1 MSKTTEKKSHITPLG
16 IAMSMRA
23 AAEKLK
29 SPSGVHAKALLHY
42 QQRHLLKKQSIAE
55 EKAKKQNPET
65 FLVFK
70 QSLKTEQEKKE
81 EEEEIIKEILQM
93 NEKHR
98 ISSTTYSILE
108 EIEEERINVTKN
120 QAKVA
125 TAHNSALAECKKG
138 KLVMNELSLLGISM
152 DISFLY
158 RKAPREIPSWLE
170 MFATLAYYRYMDAYK
185 MSEAARVACYKAD
198 SIGHQEKL
206 DKAEVNLLQAMQME
220 ENELNILNLWK
231 KYLQFPSVYEIQKNK
246 YSGQYDKIYFSRTE
260 AFGLVKW
267 KKTDLP
273 ISKTT
278 CSNKFSS
285 RSFEQDLQIA
295 HQIQRFV
302 STAVEPFPSIVVNIP
317 TLITLP
323 PSCNYI
329 CKNRVRTRKTTRVKV
344 LRVFHTLVQFLR
356 RERKLYILDK
366 WYKELKSSLKKLSK
380 YKTLAILH
388 KKRTAEGNEKARKL
402 EGVRIYG
409 KTSLK
414 CLYPTRFL
422 PYHMSQNVCFDA
434 AFEKSPVDMSGGR
447 TDCVFATLEKTS
459 PNVDWS
465 EAVLS
470 LTDLPGD
477 ILDRLLTRKA
487 MMLSDFGLLSQATGE
502 GIAVLLRL
510 DKNRVRVIYY
520 GCEFYTRSITLLL
533 VNVMSTTHGHAS
545 VATEFQ
551 KVALEQYLV
560 PIAYQDEIHL
570 YSTLL
575 IGGGDEIVEPMNGV
589 ADPVAVPLADPA
601 PPVHEAD
608 PLDLPILVPAS
619 VEVPL
624 QVPEPAPARKKKR
637 VQFAPDTKAGAPEK
651 IHVASA
657 KERKKSKPRIGKK
670 ATDVPSARNAK
681 PTESAYHY
689 SNSSPYTSS
698 LLSSGDPSLS
708 DFSPFCGTSSTF
720 SAFSGFSFGHP
731 TFGDSPPS
739 STPPPPPPSPPP
751 PGNIPGGVPKKPPL
765 SHKER
770 HVETRNENL
779 HIRRTFGEDWRQLF
793 GYSPSFLRGS
803 QFTDLFSYTRA
814 WRARAFENLPGCA
827 AAVRPENRNGGGY
840 LGGWSIIHAAAAAL
854 ERPSEEVHMAISN
867 YIASVAISTTDEN
880 VRNALFRFITPQCF
894 KTRAILS
901 SRGITPLKYARPGDC
916 QFPARSTSD
925 LGQGL
930 VMTKYIETVIGD
942 AICKEYRN
950 TRFSVTRYDD
960 EDAVAVLKDIAL
972 QQLDDES
979 HLLISIV
986 YEGPNMYGAAI
997 IKRGALAARH
1007 ARRTKLYSS
1016 VLELGTTAQSLIN
1029 DPVPFDKALVTA
1041 TVALSELLR
1050 DLMVE
1055 RVDPTSF
1062 NPILVFIQES
1072 ADERIINEK
1081 IKAEAKERE
1090 KKDEE
1095 KEKRKGI
1102 KVKDMNEEQKT
1113 AHKLAQT
1120 LARQSKKEG
1129 AKTDAIGEAK
1139 VQDTERIEAAIKVAV
1154 AERERR
1160 SLEAPL
1166 TVDQSWKHFFHSKHG
1181 SGSVV
1186 ADSMMK
1192 IFTSSLEAACG
1203 IDEEQPKAVYI
1214 SGSTSGHVAGF
1225 ASGNPDD
1232 IDIYVDWQVP
1242 PDQGAVFSTN
1252 AVLEQSTTLETT
1264 ISSLVASIPDMV
1276 VTFEN
1281 KNYGLPLQ
1289 APPFGISSSG
1299 IMLEATITH
1308 PESASP
1314 MKLQFIFRNPAFS
1327 PHQIIALTYGTHLQ
1341 VFHVWNNGH
1350 FEETLTDAAIQ
1361 ASIEKKTT
1369 LSPQYLLANCL
1380 QSLGRL
1386 RITSEQT
1393 AKFLQSIIRILADV
1407 VEPSNSDTDK
1417 QVLFKLREKNILSSV
1432 DKEKNDLQVQVL
1444 VELIVKRNLSYLKD
1458 NDYNRSQIRFVAK
1471 NLRKLTSRVY
1481 KNSVNGQVFD
1491 WRGSM
1496 LGLAV
1501 FLRDP
1506 VNADAINKQASF
1518 HIGGNIDPT
1527 PPLFLPLQVSQSL
1540 QEMARKAPSS
1550 TSSSRVAAKPAPA
1563 PTRPRK
1569 MESTITTMKK
1579 ALFGSVK
1586 GTLEERAFICKVLR
1600 KEAETMAV
1608 VTPAACKIATAALL
1622 NYYESGIDPVFMI
1635 QKGTEAESSMK
1646 FYEAALTSG
1655 LRRTSTKKLAE
1666 KDPDKESASRTAIKH
1681 ASDRFFD
1688 DPRNE
1693 KVVYP
1698 PRSPGDFVFIH
1709 RQAKFMAAEA
1719 ARYFN
1724 MEPKGKL
1731 FNSIGSLFRRC
1742 IINLCKNNTV
1752 FGDKTTAWDKLA
1764 RKSSIKA
1771 LESIIQGLCNEV
1783 LHIRARG
1790 LTAQAYLPLDGV
1802 KSALVKKGLLNEDD
1816 AFPPFI
1822 TSIVDSYK
1830 NVFWSKFTLGDRSET
1845 MRHAELKALMCEKNW
1860 KVECV
1865 GRLYHHILKLNNFW
1879 LAELTPAQQVRDGLT
1894 IQVQDFLH
1902 ELAPAPDVNESTE
1915 DVDDLDERLHDD
1927 LEDIDEDEVDD
1938 DDIDGDIPF
1947 EDDDGDE
1954 ENVEVLDTDEPMEV
1968 TSTLFSSSTT
1978 TTFDPF
1984 EWSRLTTPIFGKRF
1998 YPKSFY
2004 LLPQHKR
2011 AIRSIGVE
2019 GDFIEIA
2026 FKDLPIVKAVKAKAA
2041 LIAAEGV
2048 KGSVE
2053 MAYMSAIFDR
2063 PIRLNESFGAS
2074 IVTNGHFISILYN
2087 KTGSLPSTFEAS
2099 PFYRD
2104 PNAPIFR
2111 RHADA
2116 ERFDSS
2122 PGIAVRHWRRVVSVD
2137 PGLHNLLTCYEVLV
2151 NGTERVWKL
2160 TQEEYKYRTGYK
2172 RRMQRSTRWCEPLT
2186 ATVNGVKGAFVQLSE
2201 PQAWGKTSSCEQFLN
2216 HMTISA
2222 AVSPSILQVTLQ
2234 PKWADEAFRTWRA
2247 KKKTLDLFWSMIKA
2261 GSLNDGTQNVQPII
2275 AFGDGQFASSMK
2287 GRLSAPTSALYKSCV
2302 RVNYQ
2307 VNVVLVCEHRS
2318 TYTCASCTKPLQNL
2332 RKGSR
2337 SKADD
2342 AAEKKHFEDIQ
2353 SGHKGAWRRF
2363 YNPMHKNI
2371 HGLKRC
2377 VNPSCPNHQHAF
2389 VDRDVNACRNIL
2401 RSFHAADQVAQDP
2414 EDKNPSRPS
2423 HMDRKNVAEH
2433 AVERKNAPSF
2443 HRLPHRGSFSHNDKI
2458 PSGPG
2463 NLARREERRTA
2474 AEAEALKLNST
2485 APMTG
2490 PVNDRKPM
2498 FPESTIDE
2506 GKGGGSWRSKHWK
2519 LGPSKQP
2526 AVLSRSSR
2534 PYSDT
2539 LNEDDA
2545 DMASTSSS
2553 NQQEHRRTRQR
2564 MEHAEED
2571 FDMDRPW
2578 WSSSPSPPSPPPLRP
2593 PSSSHIPQEPIFGSS
2608 ELESRRQFQFNL
2620 TQPFSSAP
2628 LSYSKILINSFSAG
2642 NLFGSAAV
2650 GLFSD
2655 RSKYSSFLT
2664 SSAFLA
2670 DSPQNQSV
2678 RAGV

>member
-1 MSKTTEKKSHITPLG
+1 MSNTTEKKTQNLTPQG

-29 SPSGVHAKALLHY
+29 SPSGVHAKALLYH

-55 EKAKKQNPET
+55 EKAKKLSPET
-65 FLVFK
+65 FLVSK
-70 QSLKTEQEKKE
+70 KSLKTVEEKKE
-81 EEEEIIKEILQM
+81 EEEEILEEILRM
-93 NEKHR
+93 NKKHR
-98 ISSTTYSILE
+98 ISSSTYSILE
-108 EIEEERINVTKN
+108 EIEKERSTVTTNHSNVG
-120 QAKVA
+120 KVR
-125 TAHNSALAECKKG
+125 NNALAECKKS
-138 KLVMNELSLLGISM
+138 KLVMNELSHLGIFM
-152 DISFLY
+152 DISYLY
-158 RKAPREIPSWLE
+158 RRTAPREIPSWLE
-170 MFATLAYYRYMDAYK
+170 MFATPAYYRYIDSYK
-185 MSEAARVACYKAD
+185 ISEAARIACYKAD
-198 SIGHQEKL
+198 SSGDQEKL
-206 DKAEVNLLQAMQME
+206 KKAEVNLLQAMQIE
-220 ENELNILNLWK
+220 ENELNIVNIWK
-231 KYLQFPSVYEIQKNK
+231 KYLLWPSVYEIQQNK
-246 YSGQYDKIYFSRTE
+246 FTGQYDKTFFSTTE
-260 AFGLVKW
+260 AFNLGKW

-273 ISKTT
+273 ISKTS

-285 RSFEQDLQIA
+285 RAFEHDLQIA

-323 PSCNYI
+323 PTCKYI

-344 LRVFHTLVQFLR
+344 LRVFHTLVQVLR
-356 RERKLYILDK
+356 RERKQYVLDK
-366 WYKELKSSLKKLSK
+366 WFEEIMSSLKKISK

-388 KKRTAEGNEKARKL
+388 KKRTAEGNEESRKL
-402 EGVRIYG
+402 EGLRIYG

-414 CLYPTRFL
+414 SLYPKRFL
-422 PYHMSQNVCFDA
+422 PHHKSQNICFDA
-434 AFEKSPVDMSGGR
+434 AFAKSPLDMSGGR

-459 PNVDWS
+459 PNIDWS

-470 LTDLPGD
+470 LTDLPEE

-487 MMLSDFGLLSQATGE
+487 MLLSDFGLLSQATGE

-510 DKNRVRVIYY
+510 DTNRVRVIYY
-520 GCEFYTRSITLLL
+520 GCEFYTRAITLLV
-533 VNVMSTTHGHAS
+533 VNVTSATRGHAS

-551 KVALEQYLV
+551 KLALEQYLV

-575 IGGGDEIVEPMNGV
+575 IGGGDEIAEPMNGV
-589 ADPVAVPLADPA
+589 NDPVVDPVADPA
-601 PPVHEAD
+601 PAHEAG
-608 PLDLPILVPAS
+608 PSALPALIPAA
-619 VEVPL
+619 VEVP
-624 QVPEPAPARKKKR
+624 VPMPEAEPARKKKR

-651 IHVASA
+651 IPVASA
-657 KERKKSKPRIGKK
+657 KEKKKSKSRIGKK
-670 ATDVPSARNAK
+670 ATDAPSARIAK
-681 PTESAYHY
+681 PTQTAYHY

-698 LLSSGDPSLS
+698 LLSSGDPSFS
-708 DFSPFCGTSSTF
+708 EFSPFYGNSSTF

-731 TFGDSPPS
+731 TIGDSPPS
-739 STPPPPPPSPPP
+739 STPPPPPPSPPSSSPPPP

-765 SHKER
+765 THKER
-770 HVETRNENL
+770 HVENRNENL

-803 QFTDLFSYTRA
+803 QYTDLFSYTRA

-827 AAVRPENRNGGGY
+827 AAARPENRNGGGY

-854 ERPSEEVHMAISN
+854 ERPPEEVHMAISN
-867 YIASVAISTTDEN
+867 YIASIAVSTIDEN
-880 VRNALFRFITPQCF
+880 LRNALFRFITPQCI
-894 KTRAILS
+894 KTRGILS
-901 SRGITPLKYARPGDC
+901 SRGITPLKYAKPGDC

-942 AICKEYRN
+942 AICKVYPN
-950 TRFSVTRYDD
+950 THFSVTRYDD
-960 EDAVAVLKDIAL
+960 ENAVAVLKDIAL
-972 QQLDDES
+972 EQLNDEKQ
-979 HLLISIV
+979 LFISIV
-986 YEGPNMYGAAI
+986 YEGPNNYGAAI

-1007 ARRTKLYSS
+1007 SKRMTLYSS
-1016 VLELGTTAQSLIN
+1016 ALELGTTAQSLIN
-1029 DPVPFDKALVTA
+1029 DPVNFDKALVTA

-1072 ADERIINEK
+1072 ADKRIIDEK
-1081 IKAEAKERE
+1081 NKAEAKDQE
-1090 KKDEE
+1090 KKEE
-1095 KEKRKGI
+1095 KKVKSKGI
-1102 KVKDMNEEQKT
+1102 KVKDMSEVEKT
-1113 AHKLAQT
+1113 AHKLANK
-1120 LARQSKKEG
+1120 LARHKKKEG
-1129 AKTDAIGEAK
+1129 AKTDAIGEAQE
-1139 VQDTERIEAAIKVAV
+1139 QDAERIEAAIKVAE

-1160 SLEAPL
+1160 NVEAPV
-1166 TVDQSWKHFFHSKHG
+1166 TVDQSWKQFFHSKH
-1181 SGSVV
+1181 GSVV

-1203 IDEEQPKAVYI
+1203 SDEEQSKSVYI

-1242 PDQGAVFSTN
+1242 PGHGAVFSTN
-1252 AVLEQSTTLETT
+1252 AVLEQSKTLETT

-1327 PHQIIALTYGTHLQ
+1327 PQQIVALTYGTHLQ
-1341 VFHVWNNGH
+1341 VFHVWKNGR

-1361 ASIEKKTT
+1361 ATIERKTT

-1393 AKFLQSIIRILADV
+1393 AKFLQSIVRILADV

-1417 QVLFKLREKNILSSV
+1417 QTLLKLREKNILSSV
-1432 DKEKNDLQVQVL
+1432 DKVRNEEQVQVL
-1444 VELIVKRNLSYLKD
+1444 VELTVKRNLSYLKD

-1471 NLRKLTSRVY
+1471 SIRKLTSRVY

-1496 LGLAV
+1496 LALAV

-1506 VNADAINKQASF
+1506 VNADAIKNRASF

-1527 PPLFLPLQVSQSL
+1527 PPLFSTLQVSQSL
-1540 QEMARKAPSS
+1540 QEMARKAPRS
-1550 TSSSRVAAKPAPA
+1550 TSSSRVGAKPAPA

-1569 MESTITTMKK
+1569 IESTMTTIKK

-1622 NYYESGIDPVFMI
+1622 NYYETGIDPVFMI
-1635 QKGTEAESSMK
+1635 EKGNEADSSSK

-1655 LRRTSTKKLAE
+1655 LRRTSPRKSE
-1666 KDPDKESASRTAIKH
+1666 ESASRTAINH
-1681 ASDRFFD
+1681 ASDRFFN
-1688 DPRNE
+1688 DPRN
-1693 KVVYP
+1693 KNVSYP
-1698 PRSPGDFVFIH
+1698 PRSPGDYVLIH
-1709 RQAKFMAAEA
+1709 RQAIFMAAEA

-1731 FNSIGSLFRRC
+1731 FLSMGSLFRRC
-1742 IINLCKNNTV
+1742 IINLCKTNTV
-1752 FGDKTTAWDKLA
+1752 FGDKTIAWDKLA
-1764 RKSSIKA
+1764 RKSSNKA

-1790 LTAQAYLPLDGV
+1790 LTAQAFLPLDGV
-1802 KSALVKKGLLNEDD
+1802 KSALVKKGLLDEDD

-1830 NVFWSKFTLGDRSET
+1830 NVFWSKFNLADRSET
-1845 MRHAELKALMCEKNW
+1845 MRHAELKALLCEKNW

-1865 GRLYHHILKLNNFW
+1865 GRLYNHILKLNNFW
-1879 LAELTPAQQVRDGLT
+1879 LAELTPAQQERDGLT
-1894 IQVQDFLH
+1894 IKVQDFLQ

-1915 DVDDLDERLHDD
+1915 DVDDLDEGLHDD
-1927 LEDIDEDEVDD
+1927 MEDIDEDEVDD
-1938 DDIDGDIPF
+1938 DDIDDDIPSE
-1947 EDDDGDE
+1947 EDDNDE

-1968 TSTLFSSSTT
+1968 TPTPLSSTT
-1978 TTFDPF
+1978 TFNPF
-1984 EWSRLTTPIFGKRF
+1984 SWSRLTTPIFGKRF

-2019 GDFIEIA
+2019 GAFIEIA
-2026 FKDLPIVKAVKAKAA
+2026 FKDLPMVKAVKAKAA
-2041 LIAAEGV
+2041 LIASEGV

-2087 KTGSLPSTFEAS
+2087 KTGSLPSTFETS

-2111 RHADA
+2111 KHADA
-2116 ERFDSS
+2116 ERFDTC
-2122 PGIAVRHWRRVVSVD
+2122 PGIAVRHWRRVISVD

-2186 ATVNGVKGAFVQLSE
+2186 STVDGVKGAFVQLSE
-2201 PQAWGKTSSCEQFLN
+2201 PRAWGKTSSCEQFFN
-2216 HMTISA
+2216 HMAVSA
-2222 AVSPSILQVTLQ
+2222 AVSPLIFQVTLA
-2234 PKWADEAFRTWRA
+2234 PKWADEAFRSWRA
-2247 KKKTLDLFWSMIKA
+2247 KKKTLDLFWSMVKA

-2307 VNVVLVCEHRS
+2307 ANVVLVCEHRS

-2353 SGHKGAWRRF
+2353 SGHKGAWRKL

-2389 VDRDVNACRNIL
+2389 VDRDINACRNIL

-2414 EDKNPSRPS
+2414 EDKNPSRPA
-2423 HMDRKNVAEH
+2423 HMDRANVAEH
-2433 AVERKNAPSF
+2433 AVERKNAPAF
-2443 HRLPHRGSFSHNDKI
+2443 HRLPHRGSYSHNDRI

-2474 AEAEALKLNST
+2474 ADAEALELNST

-2490 PVNDRKPM
+2490 PVNDRRPL

-2506 GKGGGSWRSKHWK
+2506 GKGGGSWRSKNWK
-2519 LGPSKQP
+2519 LGPSKQQ
-2526 AVLSRSSR
+2526 AVLSKSSR

-2539 LNEDDA
+2539 LNTEDA

-2564 MEHAEED
+2564 MEHADED
-2571 FDMDRPW
+2571 FDMERPW
-2578 WSSSPSPPSPPPLRP
+2578 WSSSPSPPSPPPFLP
-2593 PSSSHIPQEPIFGSS
+2593 PSSSHLPQEPIFGSS

-2655 RSKYSSFLT
+2655 RSTYSSFLT

>member
-1 MSKTTEKKSHITPLG
+1 MSNTTEKKTHTLTPQG
-16 IAMSMRA
+16 IAKSMRA

-29 SPSGVHAKALLHY
+29 SPSGVHAQALLHH
-42 QQRHLLKKQSIAE
+42 QQRQLLKKQSIAE

-65 FLVFK
+65 FLVSK
-70 QSLKTEQEKKE
+70 QSPLKTKDEKKE
-81 EEEEIIKEILQM
+81 EEEEILEEILRM
-93 NEKHR
+93 NKKDR

-125 TAHNSALAECKKG
+125 TAYNSALAECKKG
-138 KLVMNELSLLGISM
+138 EQVMNELSLLGISM
-152 DISFLY
+152 DISSLY

-185 MSEAARVACYKAD
+185 ISEAARVSCYKAD
-198 SIGHQEKL
+198 SAGDLDKL
-206 DKAEVNLLQAMQME
+206 DKAEVNLLHAMQNE
-220 ENELNILNLWK
+220 ENELNILNMWK

-246 YSGQYDKIYFSRTE
+246 FSGQYDKIYFLTTE
-260 AFGLVKW
+260 AFNLVKW

-273 ISKTT
+273 ISKTSS
-278 CSNKFSS
+278 SNNFSS
-285 RSFEQDLQIA
+285 RAFEHDLQIA
-295 HQIQRFV
+295 HQIRRFV

-344 LRVFHTLVQFLR
+344 LRIFHTLVQVLR
-356 RERKLYILDK
+356 RERKLYVLDK
-366 WYKELKSSLKKLSK
+366 WYKELKSSLKKISK

-409 KTSLK
+409 NTSLK
-414 CLYPTRFL
+414 CLYPKRFL
-422 PYHMSQNVCFDA
+422 PYHRSQNYCFEA
-434 AFEKSPVDMSGGR
+434 AFAESSVDISGGR
-447 TDCVFATLEKTS
+447 TDCVFAALEKIS
-459 PNVDWS
+459 PSVDWS

-470 LTDLPGD
+470 LTDLPEE

-487 MMLSDFGLLSQATGE
+487 MLLSDFGLLSQATGE

-510 DKNRVRVIYY
+510 DTNRVRVIYF
-520 GCEFYTRSITLLL
+520 GCEFYTRSITLLV
-533 VNVMSTTHGHAS
+533 VNVTSLTHGHAS
-545 VATEFQ
+545 VATECQ

-560 PIAYQDEIHL
+560 PFAYQDEIDL

-589 ADPVAVPLADPA
+589 ADPVAVPVADPA
-601 PPVHEAD
+601 PAHEAG
-608 PLDLPILVPAS
+608 PSALPALIPAA
-619 VEVPL
+619 VEVP
-624 QVPEPAPARKKKR
+624 VPMPEAAPARKKKG
-637 VQFAPDTKAGAPEK
+637 VQFAPGTKDGEPEK
-651 IHVASA
+651 IHVKST
-657 KERKKSKPRIGKK
+657 KERKKSKSRIGKK

-698 LLSSGDPSLS
+698 LLSSGDPSFS
-708 DFSPFCGTSSTF
+708 EFSPFCGTSSTF

-731 TFGDSPPS
+731 TFDDSPPS
-739 STPPPPPPSPPP
+739 SSSPPPPPPPSPPSSSPPP

-770 HVETRNENL
+770 HVENRNENL

-901 SRGITPLKYARPGDC
+901 SRGITPLKYSKPGDC

-930 VMTKYIETVIGD
+930 ILTKYIETVIGV
-942 AICKEYRN
+942 AICEVYPN

-972 QQLDDES
+972 QQLHDES
-979 HLLISIV
+979 QLLISIV

-1007 ARRTKLYSS
+1007 ARRRKLYSS
-1016 VLELGTTAQSLIN
+1016 VLELGSAAQSLIN
-1029 DPVPFDKALVTA
+1029 DPVPFDKALVSA

-1050 DLMVE
+1050 DLMME

-1072 ADERIINEK
+1072 ADRRIINEK
-1081 IKAEAKERE
+1081 IKAQAKEQE
-1090 KKDEE
+1090 KIDERR
-1095 KEKRKGI
+1095 EKRKDI
-1102 KVKDMNEEQKT
+1102 KVKDMSEDQKT
-1113 AHKLAQT
+1113 AHKLEMK
-1120 LARQSKKEG
+1120 LARHSKKEG
-1129 AKTDAIGEAK
+1129 AKTEAIGEAK

-1160 SLEAPL
+1160 SLEAPV

-1181 SGSVV
+1181 SVV
-1186 ADSMMK
+1186 GDSMLK

-1203 IDEEQPKAVYI
+1203 IDEVPPKAVYI

-1242 PDQGAVFSTN
+1242 PGHGALFSTG
-1252 AVLEQSTTLETT
+1252 AVLEQSKTLETT
-1264 ISSLVASIPDMV
+1264 ILSLAASIPDMV
-1276 VTFEN
+1276 VTFES

-1308 PESASP
+1308 PQSASP

-1327 PHQIIALTYGTHLQ
+1327 PQQIVALNYGTHLQ

-1361 ASIEKKTT
+1361 ATIEKKTT

-1393 AKFLQSIIRILADV
+1393 AKFLQSIVRILADV

-1417 QVLFKLREKNILSSV
+1417 QTLLKLREKNILSSV
-1432 DKEKNDLQVQVL
+1432 DKEKNDLQVQAL
-1444 VELIVKRNLSYLKD
+1444 VELTVKRNLSYLKD

-1471 NLRKLTSRVY
+1471 SIRKLTSRVY

-1496 LGLAV
+1496 LALAV

-1506 VNADAINKQASF
+1506 VNADAIKNRASF

-1527 PPLFLPLQVSQSL
+1527 PPLFVPLQVAQSL
-1540 QEMARKAPSS
+1540 QEMARKAPRS

-1569 MESTITTMKK
+1569 MESTMTTIKK
-1579 ALFGSVK
+1579 ALFGTVR

-1622 NYYESGIDPVFMI
+1622 NYYETGIDPVFMI
-1635 QKGTEAESSMK
+1635 EKGTDADSSMK

-1655 LRRTSTKKLAE
+1655 LRRTSKWKSE
-1666 KDPDKESASRTAIKH
+1666 ESASRTAIKH

-1698 PRSPGDFVFIH
+1698 PRSPGDAVLIH

-1731 FNSIGSLFRRC
+1731 FLSMGSLFRRC

-1783 LHIRARG
+1783 LHIRSRG
-1790 LTAQAYLPLDGV
+1790 LTAQAFLPLAGV

-1830 NVFWSKFTLGDRSET
+1830 NVFWSKFTLADRSET
-1845 MRHAELKALMCEKNW
+1845 MRHAELKALMCENNW

-1865 GRLYHHILKLNNFW
+1865 GRLHHHILKLNNFW
-1879 LAELTPAQQVRDGLT
+1879 LAELTAAQQVRDGLT
-1894 IQVQDFLH
+1894 IQVQDFLQ
-1902 ELAPAPDVNESTE
+1902 ELAPAPDVNETTE
-1915 DVDDLDERLHDD
+1915 DIDDLDEGLHDEMED
-1927 LEDIDEDEVDD
+1927 LDEDEVDD
-1938 DDIDGDIPF
+1938 DDIDDEIPF
-1947 EDDDGDE
+1947 EDDDNDE
-1954 ENVEVLDTDEPMEV
+1954 ENVEVVDTDEPMEV
-1968 TSTLFSSSTT
+1968 TSSHFSS
-1978 TTFDPF
+1978 
-1984 EWSRLTTPIFGKRF
+1984 
-1998 YPKSFY
+1998 
-2004 LLPQHKR
+2004 PQQQ
-2011 AIRSIGVE
+2011 RSIL
-2019 GDFIEIA
+2019 F
-2026 FKDLPIVKAVKAKAA
+2026 
-2041 LIAAEGV
+2041 
-2048 KGSVE
+2048 
-2053 MAYMSAIFDR
+2053 
-2063 PIRLNESFGAS
+2063 
-2074 IVTNGHFISILYN
+2074 
-2087 KTGSLPSTFEAS
+2087 
-2099 PFYRD
+2099 
-2104 PNAPIFR
+2104 
-2111 RHADA
+2111 
-2116 ERFDSS
+2116 
-2122 PGIAVRHWRRVVSVD
+2122 PGVVSQHQFLERDSTQRVSISS
-2137 PGLHNLLTCYEVLV
+2137 HN
-2151 NGTERVWKL
+2151 
-2160 TQEEYKYRTGYK
+2160 
-2172 RRMQRSTRWCEPLT
+2172 
-2186 ATVNGVKGAFVQLSE
+2186 
-2201 PQAWGKTSSCEQFLN
+2201 TSEQF
-2216 HMTISA
+2216 
-2222 AVSPSILQVTLQ
+2222 
-2234 PKWADEAFRTWRA
+2234 
-2247 KKKTLDLFWSMIKA
+2247 
-2261 GSLNDGTQNVQPII
+2261 
-2275 AFGDGQFASSMK
+2275 
-2287 GRLSAPTSALYKSCV
+2287 
-2302 RVNYQ
+2302 
-2307 VNVVLVCEHRS
+2307 
-2318 TYTCASCTKPLQNL
+2318 
-2332 RKGSR
+2332 
-2337 SKADD
+2337 
-2342 AAEKKHFEDIQ
+2342 
-2353 SGHKGAWRRF
+2353 
-2363 YNPMHKNI
+2363 
-2371 HGLKRC
+2371 
-2377 VNPSCPNHQHAF
+2377 
-2389 VDRDVNACRNIL
+2389 
-2401 RSFHAADQVAQDP
+2401 AQ
-2414 EDKNPSRPS
+2414 
-2423 HMDRKNVAEH
+2423 
-2433 AVERKNAPSF
+2433 
-2443 HRLPHRGSFSHNDKI
+2443 
-2458 PSGPG
+2458 
-2463 NLARREERRTA
+2463 
-2474 AEAEALKLNST
+2474 
-2485 APMTG
+2485 
-2490 PVNDRKPM
+2490 
-2498 FPESTIDE
+2498 
-2506 GKGGGSWRSKHWK
+2506 
-2519 LGPSKQP
+2519 
-2526 AVLSRSSR
+2526 
-2534 PYSDT
+2534 
-2539 LNEDDA
+2539 
-2545 DMASTSSS
+2545 
-2553 NQQEHRRTRQR
+2553 
-2564 MEHAEED
+2564 
-2571 FDMDRPW
+2571 
-2578 WSSSPSPPSPPPLRP
+2578 
-2593 PSSSHIPQEPIFGSS
+2593 
-2608 ELESRRQFQFNL
+2608 LE
-2620 TQPFSSAP
+2620 
-2628 LSYSKILINSFSAG
+2628 
-2642 NLFGSAAV
+2642 
-2650 GLFSD
+2650 
-2655 RSKYSSFLT
+2655 
-2664 SSAFLA
+2664 
-2670 DSPQNQSV
+2670 
-2678 RAGV
+2678 

>member
-1 MSKTTEKKSHITPLG
+1 MSKTTEKKTHITPLG
-16 IAMSMRA
+16 IAKSMRA

-65 FLVFK
+65 FLVSK
-70 QSLKTEQEKKE
+70 QSLKTEEEKKE

-138 KLVMNELSLLGISM
+138 KLVMNGLSHLGISM

-170 MFATLAYYRYMDAYK
+170 MFATPAYYRYIDSYK

-302 STAVEPFPSIVVNIP
+302 STAVEPFPSIVVNVP
-317 TLITLP
+317 TLVTLP
-323 PSCNYI
+323 PTCIYI

-344 LRVFHTLVQFLR
+344 LRVFHTLVQVLR
-356 RERKLYILDK
+356 RERKLYVLDK
-366 WYKELKSSLKKLSK
+366 WYKELKSSLKRLSK

-388 KKRTAEGNEKARKL
+388 KKRTAEGNELARKL

-409 KTSLK
+409 NTSLK
-414 CLYPTRFL
+414 SLYPKRFL
-422 PYHMSQNVCFDA
+422 PYHSSQNYSFEA
-434 AFEKSPVDMSGGR
+434 AFAKSPVDMSGGR
-447 TDCVFATLEKTS
+447 TDCVFATLEKIS

-470 LTDLPGD
+470 LTDLPEE

-487 MMLSDFGLLSQATGE
+487 MILSDFGLLSQATGE

-510 DKNRVRVIYY
+510 DTNRVRVIYY
-520 GCEFYTRSITLLL
+520 GCEFYTRSITLLV
-533 VNVMSTTHGHAS
+533 VNVTSATLGHAI

-551 KVALEQYLV
+551 KLALEQYLV
-560 PIAYQDEIHL
+560 PIAYQDEIDL

-575 IGGGDEIVEPMNGV
+575 IGGGDEIVEHMNGV
-589 ADPVAVPLADPA
+589 DDPVAVPSADPA

-608 PLDLPILVPAS
+608 PLDLPALVPAS
-619 VEVPL
+619 VEGPL

-657 KERKKSKPRIGKK
+657 KERKKPKPSGKK
-670 ATDVPSARNAK
+670 ATNVPFARNAK
-681 PTESAYHY
+681 PTESAYRY

-698 LLSSGDPSLS
+698 LLSSGDPSFS
-708 DFSPFCGTSSTF
+708 DFSPFYGNSSTF

-731 TFGDSPPS
+731 TIGDSPPS
-739 STPPPPPPSPPP
+739 STPPPPPSSSPPPP

-765 SHKER
+765 THKER
-770 HVETRNENL
+770 HVENRNENL

-803 QFTDLFSYTRA
+803 QYTDLFSYTRA

-827 AAVRPENRNGGGY
+827 AVLRPENRNAGGY

-854 ERPSEEVHMAISN
+854 ERPPEEVHMAISN
-867 YIASVAISTTDEN
+867 YIASIAVSTTDEN
-880 VRNALFRFITPQCF
+880 LRNALFRFITPQCS
-894 KTRAILS
+894 KTRGILS
-901 SRGITPLKYARPGDC
+901 SKGITPLKYARPGDC

-930 VMTKYIETVIGD
+930 VMTKYIESVIGV
-942 AICKEYRN
+942 AICKVYPN

-960 EDAVAVLKDIAL
+960 ENAVAVLKDIAL

-979 HLLISIV
+979 QLLISIV

-1007 ARRTKLYSS
+1007 ARRMKLYSS
-1016 VLELGTTAQSLIN
+1016 VLELGTTAQLLIN

-1050 DLMVE
+1050 DLMME

-1072 ADERIINEK
+1072 ADKRVVDEK
-1081 IKAEAKERE
+1081 IKAQAKEQE
-1090 KKDEE
+1090 KIDERR
-1095 KEKRKGI
+1095 EKRKDI
-1102 KVKDMNEEQKT
+1102 KVKDMSEDQKT
-1113 AHKLAQT
+1113 AHKLEMK
-1120 LARQSKKEG
+1120 LARHNKKEG
-1129 AKTDAIGEAK
+1129 AKTEAIGEAK

-1160 SLEAPL
+1160 NVEAPV

-1181 SGSVV
+1181 SVV
-1186 ADSMMK
+1186 ADSMLK

-1203 IDEEQPKAVYI
+1203 IDEVPPKAVYI

-1252 AVLEQSTTLETT
+1252 AVLEQSKTLETT
-1264 ISSLVASIPDMV
+1264 VSSLVASIPGMDV
-1276 VTFEN
+1276 KFEN

-1308 PESASP
+1308 PQSASP

-1327 PHQIIALTYGTHLQ
+1327 PHQIVALNYGTHLQ

-1350 FEETLTDAAIQ
+1350 FEEILTDAAIQ
-1361 ASIEKKTT
+1361 ASMGKTT
-1369 LSPQYLLANCL
+1369 SLSPQYLLANCL

-1407 VEPSNSDTDK
+1407 VEPANSDTDK
-1417 QVLFKLREKNILSSV
+1417 QTLLKLREKNVLTSV

-1444 VELIVKRNLSYLKD
+1444 VELMVRKNLSYLKD
-1458 NDYNRSQIRFVAK
+1458 NDYNRRQIRFVAK
-1471 NLRKLTSRVY
+1471 NFRKLTSRVY

-1506 VNADAINKQASF
+1506 LNADAIMKQASF
-1518 HIGGNIDPT
+1518 HIGGNLDPT
-1527 PPLFLPLQVSQSL
+1527 PPLFVPLQVAQSL
-1540 QEMARKAPSS
+1540 QEMARKAPRS

-1569 MESTITTMKK
+1569 MESTMTTIKK
-1579 ALFGSVK
+1579 ALFGTVR

-1622 NYYESGIDPVFMI
+1622 NYYETGIDPVFMI
-1635 QKGTEAESSMK
+1635 EKGTDADSSMK

-1655 LRRTSTKKLAE
+1655 LRRTSKWKSE
-1666 KDPDKESASRTAIKH
+1666 ESASRTAIKH

-1698 PRSPGDFVFIH
+1698 PRSPGDAVLIH

-1731 FNSIGSLFRRC
+1731 FLSMGSLFRRC

-1783 LHIRARG
+1783 LHIRSRG
-1790 LTAQAYLPLDGV
+1790 LTAQAFLPLAGV

-1830 NVFWSKFTLGDRSET
+1830 NVFWSKFTLADRSET
-1845 MRHAELKALMCEKNW
+1845 MRHAELKALMCENNW

-1865 GRLYHHILKLNNFW
+1865 GRLHHHILKLNNFW
-1879 LAELTPAQQVRDGLT
+1879 LAELTAAQQVRDGLT

-1927 LEDIDEDEVDD
+1927 LEDINEDEVDD
-1938 DDIDGDIPF
+1938 DDIDDDIPF
-1947 EDDDGDE
+1947 EDDDNDE
-1954 ENVEVLDTDEPMEV
+1954 ENVEV
-1968 TSTLFSSSTT
+1968 
-1978 TTFDPF
+1978 
-1984 EWSRLTTPIFGKRF
+1984 
-1998 YPKSFY
+1998 
-2004 LLPQHKR
+2004 
-2011 AIRSIGVE
+2011 
-2019 GDFIEIA
+2019 
-2026 FKDLPIVKAVKAKAA
+2026 
-2041 LIAAEGV
+2041 
-2048 KGSVE
+2048 
-2053 MAYMSAIFDR
+2053 
-2063 PIRLNESFGAS
+2063 
-2074 IVTNGHFISILYN
+2074 
-2087 KTGSLPSTFEAS
+2087 
-2099 PFYRD
+2099 
-2104 PNAPIFR
+2104 
-2111 RHADA
+2111 
-2116 ERFDSS
+2116 
-2122 PGIAVRHWRRVVSVD
+2122 VRHR
-2137 PGLHNLLTCYEVLV
+2137 
-2151 NGTERVWKL
+2151 
-2160 TQEEYKYRTGYK
+2160 
-2172 RRMQRSTRWCEPLT
+2172 
-2186 ATVNGVKGAFVQLSE
+2186 
-2201 PQAWGKTSSCEQFLN
+2201 
-2216 HMTISA
+2216 
-2222 AVSPSILQVTLQ
+2222 
-2234 PKWADEAFRTWRA
+2234 
-2247 KKKTLDLFWSMIKA
+2247 
-2261 GSLNDGTQNVQPII
+2261 
-2275 AFGDGQFASSMK
+2275 
-2287 GRLSAPTSALYKSCV
+2287 
-2302 RVNYQ
+2302 
-2307 VNVVLVCEHRS
+2307 
-2318 TYTCASCTKPLQNL
+2318 
-2332 RKGSR
+2332 
-2337 SKADD
+2337 
-2342 AAEKKHFEDIQ
+2342 
-2353 SGHKGAWRRF
+2353 
-2363 YNPMHKNI
+2363 
-2371 HGLKRC
+2371 
-2377 VNPSCPNHQHAF
+2377 
-2389 VDRDVNACRNIL
+2389 
-2401 RSFHAADQVAQDP
+2401 
-2414 EDKNPSRPS
+2414 
-2423 HMDRKNVAEH
+2423 
-2433 AVERKNAPSF
+2433 
-2443 HRLPHRGSFSHNDKI
+2443 
-2458 PSGPG
+2458 
-2463 NLARREERRTA
+2463 
-2474 AEAEALKLNST
+2474 
-2485 APMTG
+2485 
-2490 PVNDRKPM
+2490 
-2498 FPESTIDE
+2498 
-2506 GKGGGSWRSKHWK
+2506 
-2519 LGPSKQP
+2519 
-2526 AVLSRSSR
+2526 
-2534 PYSDT
+2534 
-2539 LNEDDA
+2539 
-2545 DMASTSSS
+2545 
-2553 NQQEHRRTRQR
+2553 
-2564 MEHAEED
+2564 
-2571 FDMDRPW
+2571 
-2578 WSSSPSPPSPPPLRP
+2578 
-2593 PSSSHIPQEPIFGSS
+2593 
-2608 ELESRRQFQFNL
+2608 
-2620 TQPFSSAP
+2620 
-2628 LSYSKILINSFSAG
+2628 
-2642 NLFGSAAV
+2642 
-2650 GLFSD
+2650 
-2655 RSKYSSFLT
+2655 
-2664 SSAFLA
+2664 
-2670 DSPQNQSV
+2670 
-2678 RAGV
+2678 